1 MAQASFSELEH
12 DVKKRRT
19 RRELFL
25 EKMDKLVP
33 WERLE
38 RRIEPFY
45 PKAGRGR
52 RPYPLGVILRV
63 HCVQLFYN
71 LSDPGMEDLLYEVE
85 SVRRF
90 VGLRLT
96 EALPDETTILNF
108 RHLLERHDLGA
119 GLFEEIN
126 AHLASRGH
134 RLRTGTIV
142 DASIIEAPSSMKN
155 RGRARDPEMRQT
167 KKGKRWYFGMKA
179 HIGVDAGSGLA
190 HSVVTTAANASD
202 VTQAGALLHG
212 AETTAWGDAGYQG
225 VEKRPEHRDGGVEW
239 RVAMKPGR
247 RRLLGEGGAAAGRGR
262 RRLLGEG
269 GAEAAAETRKAS
281 VRAKVEHPFLYV
293 KRHFGYAKVRYRG
306 VAKNRQ
312 RIALLLG
319 FSNLLIAG
327 RYATQ

>member
-12 DVKKRRT
+12 DLKKRRT

-45 PKAGRGR
+45 PKPGRGR
-52 RPYPLGVILRV
+52 RPYPLEVMLRV

-142 DASIIEAPSSMKN
+142 DASIIEAPSSTKN
-155 RGRARDPEMRQT
+155 RRRARDPEMHQT
-167 KKGKRWYFGMKA
+167 RKGKQWYFGMKA

-239 RVAMKPGR
+239 HVAMKPGR
-247 RRLLGEGGAAAGRGR
+247 RRLLAEGGAAA
-262 RRLLGEG
+262 
-269 GAEAAAETRKAS
+269 AAERRKAS

-306 VAKNRQ
+306 LAKNRQ

>member
-1 MAQASFSELEH
+1 MAQASFAELEH
-12 DVKKRRT
+12 DLKKRRT

-38 RRIEPFY
+38 RRLEPFY

-52 RPYPLGVILRV
+52 RPYPLSVMLRV

-71 LSDPGMEDLLYEVE
+71 LSDP
-85 SVRRF
+85 
-90 VGLRLT
+90 
-96 EALPDETTILNF
+96 
-108 RHLLERHDLGA
+108 
-119 GLFEEIN
+119 
-126 AHLASRGH
+126 
-134 RLRTGTIV
+134 
-142 DASIIEAPSSMKN
+142 
-155 RGRARDPEMRQT
+155 EMHQT
-167 KKGKRWYFGMKA
+167 KKGKQWYFGMKA

-190 HSVVTTAANASD
+190 HSLTTTAANASD
-202 VTQAGALLHG
+202 VTQAGTLLHG

-247 RRLLGEGGAAAGRGR
+247 RRLLGEGVA
-262 RRLLGEG
+262 E
-269 GAEAAAETRKAS
+269 EAAEKRKGS

-327 RYATQ
+327 RYATG

>member
-1 MAQASFSELEH
+1 M
-12 DVKKRRT
+12 
-19 RRELFL
+19 
-25 EKMDKLVP
+25 
-33 WERLE
+33 
-38 RRIEPFY
+38 
-45 PKAGRGR
+45 
-52 RPYPLGVILRV
+52 LRV
-63 HCVQLFYN
+63 HCVQLF

-108 RHLLERHDLGA
+108 RHLRSTA
-119 GLFEEIN
+119 WARVCSKIN

-142 DASIIEAPSSMKN
+142 DIDAPSSTKN
-155 RGRARDPEMRQT
+155 RRRARDPEMRRR
-167 KKGKRWYFGMKA
+167 GKQWYFGMKA

-190 HSVVTTAANASD
+190 HSLTTTAANASD

-239 RVAMKPGR
+239 HVAMKPGR
-247 RRLLGEGGAAAGRGR
+247 RRLLGEGVAEEAAEKRKAWCGR
-262 RRLLGEG
+262 RL
-269 GAEAAAETRKAS
+269 S
-281 VRAKVEHPFLYV
+281 MPVR

-306 VAKNRQ
+306 VAQAAHRV
-312 RIALLLG
+312 A
-319 FSNLLIAG
+319 AG
-327 RYATQ
+327 VLESADRRPLRDGMTGD

>member
-1 MAQASFSELEH
+1 M
-12 DVKKRRT
+12 
-19 RRELFL
+19 
-25 EKMDKLVP
+25 
-33 WERLE
+33 
-38 RRIEPFY
+38 
-45 PKAGRGR
+45 
-52 RPYPLGVILRV
+52 LRV
-63 HCVQLFYN
+63 HCVQLFYS

-108 RHLLERHDLGA
+108 RHLLEKHGLGE

-134 RLRTGTIV
+134 RLRTGRSLTR
-142 DASIIEAPSSMKN
+142 ASSTRRRRRRTGAAHGTLRCIG
-155 RGRARDPEMRQT
+155 RGRASQ
-167 KKGKRWYFGMKA
+167 WYFGMKA

-190 HSVVTTAANASD
+190 HSLTTTAANASD

-247 RRLLGEGGAAAGRGR
+247 RRLLGEGVA
-262 RRLLGEG
+262 E
-269 GAEAAAETRKAS
+269 EAAEKRKAS

-327 RYATQ
+327 RYATG

>member
-1 MAQASFSELEH
+1 MFRAANDQRSGSRIRLGFDLSCLWAQSGGCPYAGSLCATVCRG
-12 DVKKRRT
+12 D
-19 RRELFL
+19 
-25 EKMDKLVP
+25 P
-33 WERLE
+33 
-38 RRIEPFY
+38 RIGGDTKEQL
-45 PKAGRGR
+45 GRSR
-52 RPYPLGVILRV
+52 NVRAHP
-63 HCVQLFYN
+63 HCVQ
-71 LSDPGMEDLLYEVE
+71 
-85 SVRRF
+85 
-90 VGLRLT
+90 RLT

-108 RHLLERHDLGA
+108 RHLLEKHGLGE

-142 DASIIEAPSSMKN
+142 DASIIDAPSSTKN
-155 RGRARDPEMRQT
+155 RRRARDPEMHQT
-167 KKGKRWYFGMKA
+167 KKGKQWYFGMKA

-190 HSVVTTAANASD
+190 HSLTTTAANASD

-247 RRLLGEGGAAAGRGR
+247 RRLLGEGVA
-262 RRLLGEG
+262 E
-269 GAEAAAETRKAS
+269 EAAEKRKAS

-327 RYATQ
+327 RYATG